1 MSPFELSSCC
11 SCHVFSYFFA
21 YFLLLKRVKCP
32 PFFVFTTKT
41 TQPRPHCLKVSLFFP
56 FLAIISESLGR
67 VFFFDS
73 LLSSNTVLIFLLYY
87 TRLYMK
93 SPSFDK
99 LEKLI
104 FLSLFLNIR
113 TYLWLKSKPN
123 FRNSHTFTHV
133 SWWSQATLINSLT
146 WDKAKC

>member
-1 MSPFELSSCC
+1 MLTSIDDKFIFDSARLGLFSSADILQIANIALRVVFLLFWPC
-11 SCHVFSYFFA
+11 FSYFLS

-56 FLAIISESLGR
+56 FQAIISESLGR

-87 TRLYMK
+87 TRLHMK
-93 SPSFDK
+93 SPSFDT

-104 FLSLFLNIR
+104 F
-113 TYLWLKSKPN
+113 
-123 FRNSHTFTHV
+123 
-133 SWWSQATLINSLT
+133 
-146 WDKAKC
+146 